1 MIYKIKNF
9 IKIKIIIIK
18 SFNSFRYINLYIK
31 YLTNQLSLILKLIQ
45 FINYIYIYVHSQVY
59 IYIYNI
65 EYYIQYDTKKIII
78 NNKFSIFY
86 FKYLFFLKIII

>member
-45 FINYIYIYVHSQVY
+45 FINYIYIYIHSQIY
-59 IYIYNI
+59 IYIYIISNI
-65 EYYIQYDTKKIII
+65 IFNMIPKK
-78 NNKFSIFY
+78 
-86 FKYLFFLKIII
+86 

>member
-1 MIYKIKNF
+1 M
-9 IKIKIIIIK
+9 
-18 SFNSFRYINLYIK
+18 YIHK
-31 YLTNQLSLILKLIQ
+31 
-45 FINYIYIYVHSQVY
+45 Y